1 MKKVIAL
8 ILAAIFTAALMPAAF
23 ADGIE
28 IEEIY
33 DSYGY
38 GEEIFVCGTT
48 VTEGVIV
55 SLTDTEGANKY
66 YYVALDANT
75 LEKGIYIGVD
85 KNWPLGEYILRVSYG
100 AEYVNTYYIQI
111 VEERVSHSAV
121 SSSGNKTDV
130 TATDVSVSDTE
141 LELKVGD
148 TAELTAKGEKTS
160 FKWTTDDDD
169 KITVSAATSATA
181 KITAKKTGTATLW
194 VYCGNNY
201 ATVNIT
207 IVPADSKPSSDDKE
221 SGNNSGLNEDKENKQ
236 NDSNDNGDEDNGD
249 KEEKET
255 AENTEKSDKFPDL
268 EEALWAKESVNSL
281 AEAGIID
288 GMGDGTFAPQANV
301 TRAQFVKMTVRAF
314 DLENKGEAAF
324 DDVSP
329 DAWYADDVLTAAS
342 NGIINGVGDGK
353 FAPEANISCRDAALI
368 IQRVL
373 AMNNTSLPAP
383 AEAPEGSE
391 YAAEAVGELISA
403 GIITDEM
410 KFSPSEKATRA
421 QSAYLIYGAYKLK
434 AEVDGGNGE
443 K

>member
-8 ILAAIFTAALMPAAF
+8 ILAVFFTAALMPAAF

-28 IEEIY
+28 LEEIY

-55 SLTDTEGANKY
+55 SITDPDEHYK
-66 YYVALDANT
+66 YYVALDGIT
-75 LEKGIYIGVD
+75 LEQGIYIGVD

-100 AEYVNTYYIQI
+100 TEYVNTYYIQI
-111 VEERVSHSAV
+111 VKNRVDHNPTKP
-121 SSSGNKTDV
+121 SGNKTDV
-130 TATDVSVSDTE
+130 TATDVSVSETE
-141 LELKVGD
+141 LEMKLGETV
-148 TAELTAKGEKTS
+148 ELTATGEKSS

-169 KITVSAATSATA
+169 KITIAGATSANA
-181 KITAKKTGTATLW
+181 KITAKKTGTATMW

-207 IVPADSKPSSDDKE
+207 IVPGDSKPTADDKE
-221 SGNNSGLNEDKENKQ
+221 SGNKPVQNTDKPEENKPD
-236 NDSNDNGDEDNGD
+236 DSK
-249 KEEKET
+249 KEENKPSED
-255 AENTEKSDKFPDL
+255 EKKPDKFPDL
-268 EEALWAKESVNSL
+268 GEVSWARESINSL
-281 AEAGIID
+281 AEAGIIN

-301 TRAQFVKMTVRAF
+301 TRAQFVKMIVQAF
-314 DLENKGEAAF
+314 GFEGKGDVAF
-324 DDVSP
+324 NDVAP
-329 DAWYADDVLTAAS
+329 DAWYANDVLIAAN
-342 NGIINGVGDGK
+342 NGIVNGIGGGN

-368 IQRVL
+368 VQRVL
-373 AMNNTSLPAP
+373 TMKNVNLPAP
-383 AEAPEGSE
+383 AEAPEASE
-391 YAAEAVGELISA
+391 YAAEAVGTLISA

-410 KFSPSEKATRA
+410 KFSSLEKATRA

-434 AEVDGGNGE
+434 AEVSGKNGE